1 MIVENGPADRTGLW
15 EEQLTEGVM
24 LRRLLAW
31 CIDLVILA
39 VLVGALFAVLLVLGV
54 LTLGLSLPMLGLL
67 PVVPVLYHWLTLG
80 GRRNAS
86 PGQALMGLTVRN
98 WDDLAPPTILQAL
111 GFTLLLY
118 VTLAAGAVWVLVAL
132 VTPQHRCFHDMLSG
146 LVVVRAGALTRLADG
161 WNMDRFA
168 PGPRMPGPRI

>member
-1 MIVENGPADRTGLW
+1 MIVENGPADRTGFW
-15 EEQLTEGVM
+15 EEQLVEGV
-24 LRRLLAW
+24 LARRLIAW

-39 VLVGALFAVLLVLGV
+39 VLMGVLFAVLLVLGV

-86 PGQALMGLTVRN
+86 PGQAVMGLSVRN
-98 WDDLAPPTILQAL
+98 WEDLAPPTLLQAL

-118 VTLAAGAVWVLVAL
+118 VTLAAGAIWVLVGL

-146 LVVVRAGALTRLADG
+146 LVVVRAGALTRLMDD
-161 WNMDRFA
+161 WNMNQFA
-168 PGPRMPGPRI
+168 PGHRI